1 MAEADDDLL
10 GSATR
15 RHDVGL
21 RLVGRVVAL
30 LDLEG
35 DLVGA
40 AVLRARAAR
49 RCAPVMAEYMSE
61 PVPAITRAVKVEALN
76 SCSA

>member
-1 MAEADDDLL
+1 MMTSLFATALADV
-10 GSATR
+10 R
-15 RHDVGL
+15 L
-21 RLVGRVVAL
+21 RLVGVVVAL

-40 AVLRARAAR
+40 AVLGPAQRADAAGD
-49 RCAPVMAEYMSE
+49 AEYMSA
-61 PVPAITRAVKVEALN
+61 PVPAITRQAKVEALN